1 MSKKI
6 LIVINSSE
14 YAYKMRLNLAKS
26 IKEKGYSVVF
36 IAPYDKKY
44 SELIKQEFEFI
55 HLEVDA
61 KGINHIKDL
70 KTIFLFV

>member
-44 SELIKQEFEFI
+44 SELLSKNLNLFI
-55 HLEVDA
+55 
-61 KGINHIKDL
+61 L
-70 KTIFLFV
+70 K